1 MQKIVLLTSLI
12 GLCSISMANAMCT
25 PTGVNI
31 EKCECAHPIIE
42 NGHLACGPTYC
53 PTGTTCMPLGN
64 CCKTEKVCGSLSTE
78 CCKDD
83 ETCIDGI
90 SCCTDDKPYLDA
102 NGNCVECTTN
112 EHCMQTTDS
121 CGICSNGTCVAS
133 DAKCPQTM
141 YCDEN
146 FACMCDVGYTTC
158 SDSECCSSFQTCV
171 NGTKCCST
179 NTPYLDAN
187 GNCVQCASDAHC
199 GDGKSC
205 DTTTGTCVEEK
216 ADIETLCANGGGTII
231 SASSGTFCQSKDD
244 YMSWYKAEEWCSSIG
259 MTIPTMKEMCP
270 SWDSNIGNGKCPEL
284 SGKGDGWVWSAT
296 LYPEY
301 SEAAFYVHLSTGY
314 VDNGLRTTTG
324 YNTAFCH

>member
-1 MQKIVLLTSLI
+1 MKTLFLSVSII
-12 GLCSISMANAMCT
+12 GLLSITTAYAICNPPS
-25 PTGVNI
+25 I
-31 EKCECAHPIIE
+31 LKCECAHPIIE

-216 ADIETLCANGGGTII
+216 TDIETSCENADGVGII
-231 SASSGTFCQSKDD
+231 ITASSGTFCVSE
-244 YMSWYKAEEWCSSIG
+244 YIYTWSEAEEWCSNNG
-259 MTIPTMKEMCP
+259 MTMPTMYEMCP
-270 SWDSNIGNGKCPEL
+270 DWDGSDGFEKCPEL
-284 SGKGDGWVWSAT
+284 SGTGTLSVWSASIFQDYEEVIPISVS
-296 LYPEY
+296 LL
-301 SEAAFYVHLSTGY
+301 SGFVFGNDLKVHS
-314 VDNGLRTTTG
+314 N
-324 YNTAFCH
+324 NAFCH

>member
-158 SDSECCSSFQTCV
+158 SDSECCSSSQTCV

-179 NTPYLDAN
+179 ETPYLDTN

-199 GDGKSC
+199 GDGKTC
-205 DTTTGTCVEEK
+205 NTTTYTCEDK
-216 ADIETLCANGGGTII
+216 PDCNP
-231 SASSGTFCQSKDD
+231 
-244 YMSWYKAEEWCSSIG
+244 SSISSCASDESNY
-259 MTIPTMKEMCP
+259 KECIEK
-270 SWDSNIGNGKCPEL
+270 NN
-284 SGKGDGWVWSAT
+284 
-296 LYPEY
+296 
-301 SEAAFYVHLSTGY
+301 
-314 VDNGLRTTTG
+314 
-324 YNTAFCH
+324 